1 VKGNSAMAGDGLPR
15 AATTMP
21 HPHSRRLRIMIAAH
35 GHPEMSKGGAEIA
48 AYQLFCELRNRD
60 DCEAWFIGCDRTMEA
75 DRTGAV
81 LMQPFSDREYIYAPG
96 EFDWFKFANRD
107 YKFPSDFAQL
117 LTELKPD
124 VIHFH
129 HYMNYGVE
137 VFYIVKNILPDCKI
151 ILTLHEFLAIC
162 HHYGQMITT
171 SHRNLCYE
179 ASAIRCQRCFPELS
193 RSDFYLRQRYI
204 QRFFDL
210 VDDFTSPSHFLADRY
225 VRWGLPAD
233 KMHVIENVIPP
244 AQTIPE
250 TKLMSGDGPLRIGF
264 FGQISLLKGINVLFD
279 AAESL
284 ADEATSDA
292 VFEIFGDYRNQPP
305 EFQKDFLERLPKA
318 GRNVRFHGPYDGNRV
333 DELMRSVD
341 AVLMT
346 SIWWEN
352 SPVVIQEAFRN
363 RRPVICPDIGGMAE
377 KVRNRI
383 DGFHFPVGSAVAL
396 ALLVKQLAADR
407 SLLDRVAQ
415 TMAVPPI
422 PEDIVATHMQLYRQ
436 QPGAGLRNEGSNA
449 EYGR

>member
-1 VKGNSAMAGDGLPR
+1 MPGDASLLPASLPG
-15 AATTMP
+15 AATTLSG
-21 HPHSRRLRIMIAAH
+21 SRARPLRIVIAAH

-48 AYQLFCELRNRD
+48 AYQLFRELRKRD

-75 DRTGAV
+75 DRAGAV

-107 YKFPSDFAQL
+107 HKFPADFAQL

-137 VFYIVKNILPDCKI
+137 VFYVVRSILPDCKI

-179 ASAIRCQRCFPELS
+179 SSAIRCQRCFPDLS
-193 RSDFYLRQRYI
+193 RSDFYLRKRYI

-225 VRWGLPAD
+225 VNWGLPAD

-244 AQTIPE
+244 AQTIPD
-250 TKLMSGDGPLRIGF
+250 TGPISGDGPLRIGF
-264 FGQISLLKGINVLFD
+264 FGQISLLKGINLLFA

-284 ADEATSDA
+284 AEETAGTA

-305 EFQKDFLERLPKA
+305 EFQQDFLERLPKA

-341 AVLMT
+341 VVLMT

-396 ALLVKQLAADR
+396 ASLVKQLATDR
-407 SLLDRVAQ
+407 SLLDGIAH
-415 TMAVPPI
+415 TMAVPPM
-422 PEDIVATHMQLYRQ
+422 PEDIVAAHMELYRR
-436 QPGAGLRNEGSNA
+436 QPSAGLPSEGPNV
-449 EYGR
+449 EYNR